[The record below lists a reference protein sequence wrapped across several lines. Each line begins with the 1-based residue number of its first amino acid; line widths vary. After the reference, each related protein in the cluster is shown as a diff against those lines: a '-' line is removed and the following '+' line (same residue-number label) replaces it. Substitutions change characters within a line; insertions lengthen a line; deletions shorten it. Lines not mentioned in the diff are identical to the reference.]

1 MRECRLSKYGFRLN
15 LKATLKVISWFGLF
29 YYTILC
35 AIGISLLIIPP
46 FLVKYLNSSII
57 PKLFGIQEFPEPNRN
72 IFQSDHI
79 QIQVQLRDA
88 VSILVETYLYNIM
101 MPVGA
106 VVAVWGITW
115 FGFFFVLR
123 RKVAKEDFVG
133 TRNLLAKSTL
143 VRGGIWNAVNAFII
157 IGTIVRLSIKVG
169 GAYACMLMLLSIIIL
184 IFNSIMFEG
193 VYHRKAKPVEVFII
207 FSHIIF
213 ILWALS
219 LLIGTA
225 VVSVHLEFPWFFFAG
240 FILFLMSLLVYA
252 LNISII
258 LCLHS
263 IILSSSTEIN
273 GQPIFSR
280 ADLQIMHI
288 LL

>member
-1 MRECRLSKYGFRLN
+1 M
-15 LKATLKVISWFGLF
+15 ISWFGLF

-72 IFQSDHI
+72 IYQLDHI

-88 VSILVETYLYNIM
+88 VSILVETYLYDIM

-133 TRNLLAKSTL
+133 TRNLLAKSTF

-157 IGTIVRLSIKVG
+157 IGTIVLLSIKVG